1 METTD
6 YSARLELELMPA
18 NRASLSGTVADQLA
32 DLIVGGR
39 LQAGERLPPERE
51 LATQLR
57 VSRIVVREAL
67 RTLAERGLIEVRA
80 GVGAFVVPMAPAA
93 VTRPM
98 SLYLVR
104 NRVALAHLFELRRAI
119 EPRIAA
125 AATEAAAAGTDKTD
139 GATGRADE
147 AGEAAFVT
155 PSLAALRENLV
166 RSRAAA
172 TELDL
177 ALETTGAAPEPT
189 VEAFAWLDLEFHQ
202 LLAAASGNPLFQ
214 LVLEPLIDRLLA
226 VRREGARLPGTA
238 VRAVAGHAA
247 VLAALELGDAGGAA
261 RAMEAHL
268 TEVESWLNDLQ
279 DREGGEA

>member
-1 METTD
+1 MDATNQHTEPPL
-6 YSARLELELMPA
+6 RLAPA

-32 DLIVGGR
+32 DLIVAGH

-51 LATQLR
+51 LAAQLQ

-67 RTLAERGLIEVRA
+67 RTLAERGLVEVRA
-80 GVGAFVVPMAPAA
+80 GVGAFVVPMAPGA
-93 VTRPM
+93 VTRPL

-104 NRVALAHLFELRRAI
+104 NKVALTHLFELRRAI

-125 AATEAAAAGTDKTD
+125 AATEAAVSTDLTALRDNIARTRTAAVELD
-139 GATGRADE
+139 GA
-147 AGEAAFVT
+147 
-155 PSLAALRENLV
+155 LAA
-166 RSRAAA
+166 
-172 TELDL
+172 
-177 ALETTGAAPEPT
+177 TGAAPEAA

-238 VRAVAGHAA
+238 LRAVDGHAA
-247 VLAALELGDAGGAA
+247 VLEALERRDQDGAA

-268 TEVESWLNDLQ
+268 AAVETWLGDMTDEHQ
-279 DREGGEA
+279 GGEA